1 MASAFTVPFS
11 ELFISTCVYTALKA
25 FKDGFDID
33 LGSSFS
39 FEIWF
44 FVSPKQSFSVV
55 YIQINSIA
63 FEIDEISPHTSV
75 KQAAP
80 KKAINY

>member
-1 MASAFTVPFS
+1 MYSQT
-11 ELFISTCVYTALKA
+11 

-33 LGSSFS
+33 LGSK
-39 FEIWF
+39 F
-44 FVSPKQSFSVV
+44 FVWNIFRFFVRWRQSLFRVV
-55 YIQINSIA
+55 YIQINSVA

-75 KQAAP
+75 EQAAP